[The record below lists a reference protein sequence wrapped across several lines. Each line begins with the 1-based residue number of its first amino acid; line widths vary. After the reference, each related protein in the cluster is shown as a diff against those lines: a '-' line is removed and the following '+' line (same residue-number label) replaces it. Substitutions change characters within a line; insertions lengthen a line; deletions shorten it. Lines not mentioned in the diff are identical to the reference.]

1 MSKGLHILVCGV
13 FIALTAATQPRRPN
27 ILFIAVDD
35 LKPEIG
41 AYGSRIARTPHID
54 RLAAAGTVFLS
65 NYCQQALCG
74 PTRASLLT
82 GLRPDHTEIWNMRVR
97 MRDINPDILTLPQY
111 LARNGYTTAGIAKVY
126 DPRCVDADFDKPS
139 WTIPYFTTDTR
150 YLPAGFR
157 YPVAGKYQSEE
168 SHRRADSITRDAA
181 ARGRTRAETARL
193 IEDNVKPTTEAE
205 DLPDNAYLDGIHVLQ
220 MRDRLAEL
228 ARSDKP
234 FFLAVGLVRPHLPF
248 VAPKKYWDLYD
259 RNTLPLSPFQGEP
272 VGVPAIAMHNSSE
285 IRSYTDMPAVIGR
298 TTQKPFG
305 LTLPE
310 DKQRELI
317 HGYYAATSYTD
328 ANIGLLLDA
337 LDSLGL
343 RQNTIVVLW
352 GDHGWHLGDHNLWC
366 KHDNF
371 EQAARAPLIISA
383 PGIQP
388 SRTSSLSEFVDVF
401 PTLCELAG
409 LPIPAHLQGS
419 SQVEVMRKPRHR
431 VKDYAVSQYPRTADR
446 AATQQRAYEQGD
458 VMGYSIRTDRYRYT
472 LWLQGAYRSPRP
484 LETAQVEGV
493 ELYDYRK
500 DPFETVN
507 AADDRS
513 YAQVQTRMHGHLVA
527 YLEKYASK
535 EIRSLKAREG
545 KPSSVRDGE

>member
-1 MSKGLHILVCGV
+1 MKLRNYLLGGLLY
-13 FIALTAATQPRRPN
+13 AAMAATAQSRRPN

-41 AYGSRIARTPHID
+41 AYGSRTAYTPHID

-111 LARNGYTTAGIAKVY
+111 FAAQGYTTLGIGKVF
-126 DPRCVDADFDKPS
+126 DSRCVDADFDKPS
-139 WTIPYFTTDTR
+139 WTIPYLGSDTR
-150 YLPAGFR
+150 YLAPGLR
-157 YPVAGKYQSEE
+157 YPVAGKYQSAE

-181 ARGRTRAETARL
+181 ARGRSRAETAKL
-193 IEDNVKPTTEAE
+193 IEDNIKPTTEAE
-205 DLPDNAYLDGIHVLQ
+205 DIPDNAYLDGIHVRQ
-220 MRDRLAEL
+220 MRDQLANL

-234 FFLAVGLVRPHLPF
+234 FFMAVGLVRPHLPF

-259 RNTLPLSPFQGEP
+259 RARLPLSAFREQPT
-272 VGVPAIAMHNSSE
+272 GVPEIAMHNASE
-285 IRSYTDMPAVIGR
+285 IRSYTDIPDLIA
-298 TTQKPFG
+298 TTSQKPFG
-305 LTLPE
+305 LTLPD
-310 DKQRELI
+310 DKQRALI

-371 EQAARAPLIISA
+371 EQATRAPLIISA
-383 PGIQP
+383 PSIKP
-388 SRTSSLSEFVDVF
+388 SRSHSLSEFVDVF

-409 LPIPAHLQGS
+409 LSIPTHLQGH
-419 SQVEVMRKPRHR
+419 SQAVVMRNPRHR
-431 VKDYAVSQYPRTADR
+431 VKDYAVSQYPRTSDR
-446 AATQQRAYEQGD
+446 IATQYRPYEQGD
-458 VMGYSIRTDRYRYT
+458 VMGYSIRSEQYRYT
-472 LWLQGAYRSPRP
+472 VWLKGAYRSRCP
-484 LETAQVEGV
+484 LATAEITGV
-493 ELYDYRK
+493 ELYDYEK
-500 DPFETVN
+500 DPLEQSN
-507 AADDRS
+507 KIGDLRYDKARIK
-513 YAQVQTRMHGHLVA
+513 MHGYLVE
-527 YLEKYASK
+527 YLERFA
-535 EIRSLKAREG
+535 G
-545 KPSSVRDGE
+545 RDLLTQQ